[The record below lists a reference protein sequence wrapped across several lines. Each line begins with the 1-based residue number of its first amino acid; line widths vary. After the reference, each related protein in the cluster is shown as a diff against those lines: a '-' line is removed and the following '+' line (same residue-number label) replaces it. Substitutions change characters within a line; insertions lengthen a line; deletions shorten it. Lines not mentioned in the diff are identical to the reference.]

1 MNLRKLL
8 VASVALMTLGVASA
22 QTAVTPAT
30 GGAPNPFAYGLSS
43 TVENGVINISYSL
56 NATASS
62 ASVIVK
68 NSAGQAVI
76 TQTLSGLTKG
86 AHTISVD
93 LSGQPS
99 DTYTWEIKVTG
110 AAQTAVTEF
119 KLLKFYHPSGLDV
132 DNSMESP
139 SFGTLFI
146 AEGYTKGKTSGYV
159 SAQAD
164 GSDGG
169 GLYMYTAG
177 GDQILN
183 KDGKPRF
190 YGSTL
195 KHSNTFAENIGYG
208 ADFARVAVAE
218 DGRIFVTRHNDSG
231 DFILSAKSVEDLQ
244 NGGDFTSLVE
254 GKTMTDTKYYTDAN
268 GNFLVGPNQGF
279 DVKGSGANTKM
290 IALSCANN
298 SAAMAYS
305 NNRTMEYNIG
315 TSNTLPTGTAVAA
328 LDKKYTIAYDRSVN
342 VAYDNRGG
350 IWYCQSR
357 QTPTDAQPSLAYVD
371 ANGTIQHF
379 EGAGFVARRRGAIAV
394 SPDGTRLAASSA
406 YGQQFSIY
414 DINYAEDGAVSLTET
429 HRITV
434 AGNNLYSLAWDV
446 AGNVYA
452 GNATSEYVKGFA
464 IPRTSNDFT
473 TKAASKYAVKY
484 EAGPVVPTVTPGAG
498 DANAYAYALS
508 STVEN
513 GVININYSLNADA
526 TAAELVVKN
535 SAGEAVITQSLTGV
549 TKGAHAATVSLEGQ
563 ETDTYT
569 WEIKVI
575 GAAQAEVKEFAAYKF
590 NHPRGVDVDNNIESA
605 TFGNVY
611 VTEGQSS
618 TDTKFWSVTGG
629 GIGLYAFSADMQPIT
644 NPATGNYAF
653 TGGLTLDPLV
663 VGPENKNTNGADFC
677 RVRIDKTG
685 KIYVTRQNDN
695 GNYLYAADAST
706 LLNENKLTAVFT
718 GGSLDATTYA
728 YNDASSN
735 FIAAPNQGF
744 DIKGEG
750 KDFKMVMI
758 SGQKNIFPDS
768 YKANATRV
776 DEYALGTATTWNS
789 TPTPISAL
797 SGKYVASYSS
807 VNVTYDNRGGIW
819 FSQYRG
825 APTDALPALVYV
837 DANGDEK
844 YKDVINVRGGGGF
857 RFNPDFTQ
865 VAIASSKTTFSI
877 YDITYSSDNTPTL
890 TEVYKVAHGIGTNV
904 NDIAWDLAG
913 NIYICGNIGE
923 YLKGFSLPRENNE
936 FTTTASAKYAV
947 SYEAPAPVAPLYIV
961 GNSEEVAKW
970 DPNNAAEFEFDGENY
985 VITLSEV
992 TTEFK
997 ISTSRGDW
1005 GKFNAGNLAVDAA
1018 LTNGGTVNLSVNKDG
1033 QNIVLPWAGVW
1044 TITVA
1049 GDLSTLTAS
1058 TTTPEPA
1065 PVYPAAVYMIGHDN
1079 AWDIASP
1086 LEIIGEN
1093 GVYTATVDFTSTK
1106 FKLSTTKGDGDWTV
1120 FNATGLNVVSN
1131 PIAIGEP
1138 VALIAG
1144 YSEDINIT
1152 NTGIYEV
1159 TIDLVNNTLT
1169 LEVVV
1174 NYPEVIYAIGNINGL
1189 DWSTSEGVAFSQES
1203 EGIYKGTIDVDNVD
1217 AGYGYFQFATTL
1229 GADWGAVNAGTRYGA
1244 TEENQL
1250 VDANVTYNMTNNWGG
1265 GTKSWKCAAGKC
1277 TIEVDLTNNTMKIV
1291 EFTGVEGIVVDD
1303 NASAEYYNLQGV
1315 KVENPTNGTFIKVQG
1330 NKTTKV
1336 VIK

>member
-1 MNLRKLL
+1 MKLRKLF
-8 VASVALMTLGVASA
+8 VASMALMVLGASA

-30 GGAPNPFAYGLSS
+30 GGTANPFAYALSS
-43 TVENGVINISYSL
+43 TVENGVIKVNYSL
-56 NATASS
+56 NEKASA
-62 ASVIVK
+62 ASLIVK

-86 AHTISVD
+86 AHTVSVD

-110 AAQTAVTEF
+110 AAQTAVKEF

-146 AEGYTKGKTSGYV
+146 AEGYTDGKTSGYV

-164 GSDGG
+164 GSEGS

-190 YGSTL
+190 YNPSL
-195 KHSNTFAENIGYG
+195 TFSKTIGTDAKSG
-208 ADFARVAVAE
+208 ADYARVAVAE
-218 DGRIFVTRHNDSG
+218 DGRIFVTRHNNEG
-231 DFILSAKSVEDLQ
+231 DFILSAKSVEDLK
-244 NGGDFTSLVE
+244 NGGGFTSLVA

-279 DVKGSGANTKM
+279 DVKGSGANTKI
-290 IALSCANN
+290 IALSCATN
-298 SAAMAYS
+298 SLAYAYT
-305 NNRTMEYNIG
+305 NNRTMEHNIG

-357 QTPTDAQPSLAYVD
+357 QTPSADQPSLVYVD
-371 ANGTIQHF
+371 ANGTIQYF
-379 EGAGFVARRRGAIAV
+379 DYSVARRRGAVAV
-394 SPDGTRLAASSA
+394 SPDGTQLAAASA
-406 YGQQFSIY
+406 YGKQFSIY
-414 DINYAEDGAVSLTET
+414 DITYAESGAVSLTET

-452 GNATSEYVKGFA
+452 GNATSEYVKGFS
-464 IPRTSNDFT
+464 IPRANNDFT

-498 DANAYAYALS
+498 NANPFAYALS

-513 GVININYSLNADA
+513 GVININYSLNTEA
-526 TAAELVVKN
+526 TATEIIVKN
-535 SAGEAVITQSLTGV
+535 SAGEVVITEEGETS
-549 TKGAHAATVSLEGQ
+549 KGAHTATVSLEGQ

-569 WEIKVI
+569 WEIKVT
-575 GAAQAEVKEFAAYKF
+575 GAAQSEIKEFAAYKF
-590 NHPRGVDVDNNIESA
+590 NHPRGVDVDNNMESGS
-605 TFGNVY
+605 FGNVY
-611 VTEGQSS
+611 VTEGQPS
-618 TDTKFWSVTGG
+618 TDAKFWSVTGG

-644 NPATGNYAF
+644 NPVTGNYAF
-653 TGGLTLDPLV
+653 NGGLALDPVV
-663 VGPENKNTNGADFC
+663 VGPADKTTNGADFC
-677 RVRIDKTG
+677 RVRVDKTG

-728 YNDASSN
+728 YNDASGN

-789 TPTPISAL
+789 TPTPVSAL

-807 VNVTYDNRGGIW
+807 VNVTYDNRGGVW

-844 YKDVINVRGGGGF
+844 YKDVTNVRGGGGF

-877 YDITYSSDNTPTL
+877 YDITYAADNTPTL
-890 TEVYKVAHGIGTNV
+890 TEVCKVAHGIGTNV

-913 NIYICGNIGE
+913 NIYICGNSGE

-936 FTTTASAKYAV
+936 FTTTAASKYAV
-947 SYEAPAPVAPLYIV
+947 SYEAVAPLYITGANV
-961 GNSEEVAKW
+961 GGNW
-970 DPNNAAEFEFDGENY
+970 DPANAAEFEFDGSNY
-985 VITLSEV
+985 TIVLDETAS
-992 TTEFK
+992 EFK
-997 ISTSRGDW
+997 ISTAKGSWDE
-1005 GKFNAGNLAVDAA
+1005 FNAGNLAVDAA

-1049 GDLSTLTAS
+1049 GDLSTLTA
-1058 TTTPEPA
+1058 TTETPRPDNFPA
-1065 PVYPAAVYMIGHDN
+1065 TIYMVGHDN
-1079 AWDIASP
+1079 AWDPANP
-1086 LEIIGEN
+1086 LEIKGQY
-1093 GVYTATVDFTSTK
+1093 GVYTMEDVEFTNAEIKISTSKGSWAEFNSNSYDATST
-1106 FKLSTTKGDGDWTV
+1106 V
-1120 FNATGLNVVSN
+1120 
-1131 PIAIGEP
+1131 AIGEP
-1138 VALIAG
+1138 ATLKKGDQNIKIAA
-1144 YSEDINIT
+1144 
-1152 NTGIYEV
+1152 TGKYDV
-1159 TIDLVNNTLT
+1159 TIDLENMTITLVGKV
-1169 LEVVV
+1169 E
-1174 NYPEVIYAIGNINGL
+1174 YPEVIYAIGNVNGYS
-1189 DWSTSEGVAFSQES
+1189 WSTSEGVALAHVGDGVY
-1203 EGIYKGTIDVDNVD
+1203 EGEFEVDN
-1217 AGYGYFQFATTL
+1217 AGEGFGYFQFATTL
-1229 GADWGAVNAGTRYGA
+1229 GADWDVVNAGTRYGA
-1244 TEENQL
+1244 EEKDQL
-1250 VDANVTYNMTNNWGG
+1250 VEANGSYKMTNNWGG
-1265 GTKSWKCAAGKC
+1265 GTQSWKAEAGTC
-1277 TIEVDLTNNTMKIV
+1277 TVSVDIV
-1291 EFTGVEGIVVDD
+1291 NCKMNILSLTGVEGVELDE
-1303 NASAEYYNLQGV
+1303 NAPVEYYNLQGV
-1315 KVENPTNGTFIKVQG
+1315 KVENPENGTFIKVQG

-1336 VIK
+1336 YIK